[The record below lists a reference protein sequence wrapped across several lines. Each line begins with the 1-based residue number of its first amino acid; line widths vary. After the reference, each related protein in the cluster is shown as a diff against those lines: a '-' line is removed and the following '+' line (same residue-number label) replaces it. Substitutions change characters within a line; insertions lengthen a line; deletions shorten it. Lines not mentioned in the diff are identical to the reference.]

1 MRYFAFF
8 FSLLPLLLPAQSHRY
23 FVHLSATGAN
33 NGSSWANA
41 FTNLHDALTVA
52 MPGDEVWVATGTYKP
67 TNDNNRD
74 IYFKLPSG
82 VRLYGGFA
90 GTEDSLQQRQP
101 ADHPSVLNGDIGV
114 QGDRSDNSYNL
125 LYAFQPDSSTLI
137 DGFTFTEA
145 EAVKP
150 GIANFQLGA
159 YGAALLVNGLDGRA
173 HLTVRNC
180 RFERNKSRASGGAVC
195 VNGGGSGDAAP
206 LFESCVFTE
215 NTSES
220 AGGAIYR
227 TGGSRKDR
235 PADFLNCRF
244 ERNKAFV
251 GGALYYRDNDRTDT
265 LDIRACH
272 FSANLSTN
280 RGDIIAFGTP
290 RQATYSAMHLHSCL
304 FEKNTSAGIQ
314 VNSILLDVF
323 FDQGNFDLVA
333 DSCRFINNEILQLV
347 FEIDGRQ
354 KIRIK
359 NTEIGNNRFFQ
370 VTKGDTGLLS
380 RDSMYVYN
388 VCMHNGIIS
397 NVYPL
402 RIDKS
407 RIYSTKHSNIGT
419 YYMINSIIADNNF
432 SARGVVAAGNTMIGT
447 TFANNITREEING
460 FPVKAKNCIIYG
472 NISDLNKYGTV
483 IFNNPATCFDNCL
496 IHRTNPNPDELSV
509 FKTCTPGTT
518 NLLNTDPMFIDT
530 AAGDYRL
537 HPCSPAIDRG
547 GNAAAQEAGVG
558 TDVAGNARIQ
568 GGRVDIGAYESPDVL
583 TQFAPVA
590 RGTCTGESKGI
601 IEVKASGGCP
611 PYRVSWSNGT
621 QSDSSLTGL
630 RAGSYRL
637 TVTDGKGRTGNIT
650 VVVPLSL
657 PAIAFQGDTVVCA
670 GAADATLSAS
680 VTGSPA
686 PPFHY
691 LWADGSTK
699 ATREALA
706 TGSYVLVVTDTLGCR
721 DTAAVSVVTVTPPE
735 TDTTLLHA
743 TLPLANN
750 GVLEINASGQYA
762 PYTFL
767 WNTGEQTG
775 RIENLPAG
783 LYQLTL
789 TDREGCTFV
798 SSYRIDAI
806 IGTTAAAEALLGAVT
821 PNPAADDVLI
831 QFGQSDRWTLWN
843 NTGQLV
849 RSISAAPQA
858 VVVQDLSDLPA
869 GMYWYAFGQT
879 GKMGEKKKLVKW

>member
-220 AGGAIYR
+220 TGGAVYR
-227 TGGSRKDR
+227 TGGSRGDR

-244 ERNKAFV
+244 ERNKAFA
-251 GGALYYRDNDRTDT
+251 GGAIYYRDNERSDT
-265 LDIRACH
+265 LDIRGCH
-272 FSANLSTN
+272 FSANLATN
-280 RGDIIAFGTP
+280 RGYIIAFGTP

-304 FEKNTSAGIQ
+304 FEKHANSGGRTNTIM
-314 VNSILLDVF
+314 LDVF

-333 DSCRFINNEILQLV
+333 DSCKFSNNEHMYLL
-347 FEIDGRQ
+347 FELDGIQ

-359 NTEIGNNRFFQ
+359 NTEINNNNTFHIAN
-370 VTKGDTGLLS
+370 GDTGLRS
-380 RDSMYVYN
+380 RDSLYVYN
-388 VCMHNGIIS
+388 VSIHDAYVSRLSGIKI
-397 NVYPL
+397 N
-402 RIDKS
+402 KA
-407 RIYSTKHSNIGT
+407 RIYATRQSNIGAYIMQNT
-419 YYMINSIIADNNF
+419 LIAKNIF
-432 SARGVVAAGNTMIGT
+432 EKGRIGGGTMIGN
-447 TFANNITREEING
+447 TFVNNIVQFNPNEFG
-460 FPVKAKNCIIYG
+460 PVIKNCIISDNYEDKTGYG
-472 NISDLNKYGTV
+472 SLISSPF
-483 IFNNPATCFDNCL
+483 ISCFENSL
-496 IHRTNPNPDELSV
+496 LKVLNPNPIDPPVPIKGCS
-509 FKTCTPGTT
+509 TT
-518 NLLNTDPMFIDT
+518 SANLLNTDPMFIDT

-590 RGTCTGESKGI
+590 RGTCTGESKGT

-621 QSDSSLTGL
+621 QSGSNVTGL
-630 RAGSYRL
+630 EAGSYRL
-637 TVTDGKGRTGNIT
+637 TVTDGKGRTGSIT

-686 PPFHY
+686 PPFRY

-699 ATREALA
+699 AAREALGA
-706 TGSYVLVVTDTLGCR
+706 GSYALVVTDTLGCR
-721 DTAAVSVVTVTPPE
+721 DTAAVSVITVTPPQ
-735 TDTTLLHA
+735 TDTTLVNA

-750 GVLEINASGQYA
+750 GVLEVNASGQYA

-783 LYQLTL
+783 VYQLTL

-798 SSYRIDAI
+798 SSYRINAI
-806 IGTTAAAEALLGAVT
+806 ISTTAAAEALLGAVT